1 MKIHL
6 HVPGDK
12 KPVQPILSDEAQQD
26 SDELQENNPKKWKDV
41 QSTVDN
47 ELEKLHDKARPLTSR

>member
-6 HVPGDK
+6 HLPGSK
-12 KPVQPILSDEAQQD
+12 KPVQPILSGEAQQD
-26 SDELQENNPKKWKDV
+26 SDELQENNPKEWKDV

-47 ELEKLHDKARPLTSR
+47 ELEKLHDKARPLNSR

>member
-6 HVPGDK
+6 HLPSAK
-12 KPVQPILSDEAQQD
+12 KPVPPIHSGEAQQD
-26 SDELQENNPKKWKDV
+26 SDERQENNPKEWKDD
-41 QSTVDN
+41 QSSVEN